1 MHEKMKREYISQ
13 AENKKVTVKSLARID
28 IGGIAAVIGMRQIQN
43 QERIFSK
50 LMKATIDLTEG
61 LLWFGHICK

>member
-28 IGGIAAVIGMRQIQN
+28 IGGNAVVIGMRQIQN
-43 QERIFSK
+43 QERIFSE
-50 LMKATIDLTEG
+50 LMKATIDLTER